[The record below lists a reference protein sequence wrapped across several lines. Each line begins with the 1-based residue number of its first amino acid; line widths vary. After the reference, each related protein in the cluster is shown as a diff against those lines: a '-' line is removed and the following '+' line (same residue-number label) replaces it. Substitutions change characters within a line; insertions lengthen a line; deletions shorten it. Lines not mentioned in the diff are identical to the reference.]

1 MKSAAFTHHSPKTL
15 QEALVLLG
23 QCENAKVLAGGQSLM
38 PMMNYRL
45 VGVDHLIDINGI
57 DELNSI
63 TQCTGFIEFGSM
75 VRQYTIAQSDLIRER
90 LPLMNEAIHYV
101 GHMQT
106 RNRGPLG
113 GSLCHFDPSAEMALV
128 AYSYDAQLVVR
139 NARGSRILSMS
150 DFGRN
155 FMTTAL
161 ESDDLLVAVRMTLWP
176 KDHGYSFVEFARRHG
191 DFAIVSVATL
201 MTLGPQGLIDRV
213 SIHLG
218 GVGATPQK
226 LPNVEQELLGQKPSH
241 DLFVKVAG
249 VLSSLDALSDKL
261 YPSWYRARLA
271 QSLVVRSLALA
282 HERCS
287 TSDLVKHH

>member
-63 TQCTGFIEFGSM
+63 TQGTGFIEFGSM

-106 RNRGPLG
+106 RNRGTLG
-113 GSLCHFDPSAEMALV
+113 GSLCH
-128 AYSYDAQLVVR
+128 AQLVVR

-150 DFGRN
+150 DFGRD

-201 MTLGPQGLIDRV
+201 MTLDPQGLIDRV

>member
-1 MKSAAFTHHSPKTL
+1 
-15 QEALVLLG
+15 
-23 QCENAKVLAGGQSLM
+23 
-38 PMMNYRL
+38 
-45 VGVDHLIDINGI
+45 
-57 DELNSI
+57 
-63 TQCTGFIEFGSM
+63 
-75 VRQYTIAQSDLIRER
+75 
-90 LPLMNEAIHYV
+90 
-101 GHMQT
+101 
-106 RNRGPLG
+106 
-113 GSLCHFDPSAEMALV
+113 
-128 AYSYDAQLVVR
+128 
-139 NARGSRILSMS
+139 MS
-150 DFGRN
+150 DFGRD

-161 ESDDLLVAVRMTLWP
+161 ESDDLLIAVRIPLWP

-201 MTLGPQGLIDRV
+201 MTLDPQGLMDRV

-226 LPNVEQELLGQKPSH
+226 LLDIEQELLGQKPSH
-241 DLFVKVAG
+241 DLFVKVAE

-287 TSDLVKHH
+287 TSDQVKHH